1 MHFCIYFCFTAL
13 FNQVIVTEVEY
24 ALRTHFTGILTNIVR
39 VCTVCS
45 VLFTRCLESSCCN
58 LAMQL
63 SQIPLYVRAL
73 LKYCFIVVTF
83 TVQFRLQSVCDLWH
97 LCQLSVYT
105 NELQFC

>member
-1 MHFCIYFCFTAL
+1 MFCSLYSVSGVFVLQSLQFFL
-13 FNQVIVTEVEY
+13 GMQ
-24 ALRTHFTGILTNIVR
+24 THI
-39 VCTVCS
+39 S
-45 VLFTRCLESSCCN
+45 E
-58 LAMQL
+58 MQL

-73 LKYCFIVVTF
+73 LKYCFIVVTFVRLFTLTF